1 VSDISNDSLV
11 IAEGRNSTAV
21 LEALAGCHSFADVRA
36 LGALFHG
43 TCEELNGNRLQ
54 GGGYDNVFWTAES
67 PSVAQAYIPSAGI
80 TSYIYKTSSH
90 RRQDYLSPTKQTG
103 NHPSFLMRWALERSG
118 KLSLDDLDITWD
130 GHRAT
135 SHLVP
140 DGWPTLAE
148 VDEMIE
154 SLGYIANEHDCYE
167 VNSSYRDGKES
178 WFKADRKM
186 PGQLIIAIP
195 KDLKIEAP
203 GWSSTELG
211 NANHNRI
218 SDFERF
224 EEAGVEAFRMSDQLQ
239 SKYLGNVEHTA
250 IGLTPVGVA
259 KCDWIAI
266 PAYRNDGD
274 DLDVFLQP
282 ETEEFTVFMKT
293 INPRYGEPDLV
304 NAFPKP

>member
-1 VSDISNDSLV
+1 L
-11 IAEGRNSTAV
+11 
-21 LEALAGCHSFADVRA
+21 
-36 LGALFHG
+36 
-43 TCEELNGNRLQ
+43 
-54 GGGYDNVFWTAES
+54 
-67 PSVAQAYIPSAGI
+67 
-80 TSYIYKTSSH
+80 
-90 RRQDYLSPTKQTG
+90 
-103 NHPSFLMRWALERSG
+103 RWALERSG

-130 GHRAT
+130 GHLAT

-140 DGWPTLAE
+140 EGWPTLGE

-154 SLGYIANEHDCYE
+154 SLGYVANEHDCYE
-167 VNSSYRDGKES
+167 VNSSYRDGQER
-178 WFKADRKM
+178 WFRADRKM

-203 GWSSTELG
+203 GWSNTKLG

-224 EEAGVEAFRMSDQLQ
+224 EESGVEAFHMSDHLQ
-239 SKYLGNVEHTA
+239 SKFLGNVEHTA

-274 DLDVFLQP
+274 DIDVFVQP
-282 ETEEFTVFMKT
+282 KTDDFTAFMKT
-293 INPRYGEPDLV
+293 INPRYGELDPV
-304 NAFPKP
+304 NTISRP